1 MKTLLAVLALGLA
14 APALAQAPAEAPPAP
29 VDYGN
34 EASWLCLPGRA
45 DACGRPQRTA
55 DLTPAGYG
63 PVTESGPAAEPPV
76 DCLYVY
82 PTLSRDST
90 LNSDMNPGPEEQA
103 AAAVQLARFAGVC
116 KTYAPV
122 YRQATLASIGAMIR
136 GTDVAPVMAQAY
148 GDVLAAWRHYLA
160 HYNRGRPYVLIGHS
174 QGSIHLQTLIAQEI
188 EGKPEAARMVS
199 ALLLGWAV
207 EVPEGQAT
215 GGSFRQIPLCA
226 RADQTGCV
234 ISYMSFRADAPPPAG
249 SMFGRAVRPGMT
261 AACTNPANLAGGA
274 GPFDSIWLSGMP
286 TPEGAETITWS
297 SAGLPPAPF
306 LHTEGL
312 VTGNCVHNGQV
323 GYLALSVNADP
334 ADARTDRIP
343 GDVYMLGQRN
353 PGWGTHLIDM
363 AVAQGDLVR
372 LVREQAAAFARH

>member
-1 MKTLLAVLALGLA
+1 MKTLLAVLALGFA
-14 APALAQAPAEAPPAP
+14 APAFAQTPAEVPPAP

-45 DACGRPQRTA
+45 DACGQPQRAA
-55 DLTPAGYG
+55 DLIPAGYG
-63 PVTESGPAAEPPV
+63 PVTETRPAADPPL
-76 DCLYVY
+76 DCFYVY

-90 LNSDMNPGPEEQA
+90 LNSDMSPGPEERA
-103 AAAVQLARFAGVC
+103 AAAVQFARFAGVC

-122 YRQATLASIGAMIR
+122 YRQATLASIGAMMR

-148 GDVLAAWRHYLA
+148 GDVRAAWRYYLE

-174 QGSIHLQTLIAQEI
+174 QGTIHLEGLIAQEI
-188 EGKPEAARMVS
+188 EGKPEAARMAS
-199 ALLLGWAV
+199 AILLGWAV
-207 EVPEGQAT
+207 EVPAGQVT
-215 GGSFRQIPLCA
+215 GGTFRQIPLCT
-226 RADQTGCV
+226 RAGQTGCV
-234 ISYMSFRADAPPPAG
+234 ISYMSFRADAPPPVG

-261 AACTNPANLAGGA
+261 AACTHPGNLTGGA
-274 GPFDSIWLSGMP
+274 GPLESYWLAGYP
-286 TPEGAETITWS
+286 TPQGAEPIIWS
-297 SAGLPPAPF
+297 EAGPPPASY

-312 VTGNCVHNGQV
+312 VSGNCVHDGQV
-323 GYLALSVNADP
+323 GYLALQVNADP

-363 AVAQGDLVR
+363 SVAQGDLVR
-372 LVREQAAAFARH
+372 IVAAQAQSLANR